1 MNIVKIFFPTFLG
14 ILFKNVYCIRK
25 HVCSVIIFYKNCK
38 KTLSSFLDFKNEGG
52 LCKPSESV
60 DFFIKKTNSMNNS
73 FEKKNKFMCQKSKVI
88 AKRPDLL
95 QSNGTFQIE
104 TVKSYPLKKACWR
117 TLQITNENQFFQ
129 QFSGGWGTKSIFSPK
144 LVLQ

>member
-60 DFFIKKTNSMNNS
+60 DFFIKKTNNMING
-73 FEKKNKFMCQKSKVI
+73 FEKKNKLICQKKFTDRMMYNVTNMI
-88 AKRPDLL
+88 AECYPNFMKEINHFGSD
-95 QSNGTFQIE
+95 SIE
-104 TVKSYPLKKACWR
+104 SHNLR
-117 TLQITNENQFFQ
+117 
-129 QFSGGWGTKSIFSPK
+129 
-144 LVLQ
+144 